1 MVRRLGRQRQLPD
14 VAGTV
19 AVRHADG
26 GGRTDRH
33 DDHEGAVADRN
44 GDLVGAHGLLAEPA
58 HHDASADE
66 RRGFEE
72 HLHRDRKPHVQQVLH
87 RGPRIVAGREP
98 VEVAA
103 VFVAVVEVAD
113 HQDRGD
119 DAREQRTQPGTLG
132 THFGEPEAAVDE
144 HRVEADVGHVGD
156 DRHDHLDLG
165 VAHAFEKLL
174 ECEEEHDER
183 HAEYQHLVVG
193 DGHVDD
199 LDRLAEVVHERDDRI
214 LYGGHREPEQ
224 RVEQDAVLQQPGR
237 LLAVALRV
245 EFAHEGRHAQRD
257 ADGGDE
263 KDEEHRPAERYGGQR
278 HRIVAAVAADHQVVG
293 HLREDL
299 SQLRQYDGQGQPQ
312 VGFVLVFVFRETV
325 HRFSGLGCKDS
336 HLCPDCNPRAVPG

>member
-1 MVRRLGRQRQLPD
+1 M
-14 VAGTV
+14 
-19 AVRHADG
+19 
-26 GGRTDRH
+26 
-33 DDHEGAVADRN
+33 
-44 GDLVGAHGLLAEPA
+44 
-58 HHDASADE
+58 
-66 RRGFEE
+66 
-72 HLHRDRKPHVQQVLH
+72 
-87 RGPRIVAGREP
+87 
-98 VEVAA
+98 
-103 VFVAVVEVAD
+103 AVVEVAD

-278 HRIVAAVAADHQVVG
+278 HGIVAAVAADHQVVG